1 MGSAPEQ
8 SPQIA
13 KMSTEPLR
21 VGVVL
26 MEGMQLLDLAP
37 VDLLYMTKPDY
48 LKELGMPKPIRDL
61 GRPCEIHYIGPKT
74 LSQVKITS
82 FITMETTDSFD
93 DPAVAPGKLD
103 LIYLPG
109 PSPHHM
115 PPPTE
120 YLEFL
125 RNHSTTGATIMSVCT
140 GSLLV
145 AHAGLVRGKTATAP
159 RFLIPQMRKQFPEA
173 KFWDEN
179 SRMTRDGN
187 LYMSGG
193 ITNGND
199 MVAQYLRDNYPA
211 PLVNTILH
219 VAEIDA
225 RPAQYNSHS
234 TRDVLYIVLQA
245 LWAFPHLFL
254 RMFKMG

>member
-1 MGSAPEQ
+1 MAY
-8 SPQIA
+8 
-13 KMSTEPLR
+13 PLR
-21 VGVVL
+21 VGVL
-26 MEGMQLLDLAP
+26 MMDGMQLLDLAP

-61 GRPCEIHYIGPKT
+61 GRPCEIHYIGPKNS
-74 LSQVKITS
+74 SQIQITS
-82 FITMETTDSFD
+82 FITMNLTSSVDDSV
-93 DPAVAPGKLD
+93 VAPGKLD

-115 PPPTE
+115 PPPSD

-125 RNHSTTGATIMSVCT
+125 QKHEAMGATILSVCT
-140 GSLLV
+140 GALIV
-145 AHAGLVRGKTATAP
+145 AHAGLTRGKTATAP
-159 RFLIPQMRKQFPEA
+159 RFLIPQMRKQFPET
-173 KFWDEN
+173 KLWDEN
-179 SRMTRDGN
+179 SRMTCDGR

-199 MVAQYLRDNYPA
+199 AVAQYLRDNYPA

-225 RPAQYNSHS
+225 RPMQYQSQS
-234 TRDVLYIVLQA
+234 SRDVLYIVLQA
-245 LWAFPHLFL
+245 ILSFPHLLLQIFQT
-254 RMFKMG
+254 K